1 MSETTEDSSKEKKD
15 KRKPVSFSDLKQLS
29 KIFAYLRPHRGLWAL
44 GFFFLI
50 ITMITSLLFPK
61 LLGGLMASSA
71 ENLRSNM
78 VQMMALL
85 LVQSVASFF
94 RVVIF
99 VMVTERALAAI
110 RGDLYGHL
118 IHLPMSFFSAKRVG
132 ELNSRVASDTSQIG
146 ETLTT
151 TLAEFLR
158 GMSMVVGGIIILAF
172 TSIKLTLFIVAVI
185 PPLIIVT
192 IIFGRFIRKYSKRVQ
207 DEVAASNTIVEE
219 TFAGIQ
225 TVKAFANELWER
237 SRYTEKINA
246 VVSLAVKGG
255 YYRGAFAS
263 FITFGLFGAIA
274 LVIWFGAGMVHE
286 GQLAADKLNEFI
298 LYALFIGGS
307 IGGLANVYAQLQKA
321 IGATETIFGLMEEE
335 AEMEAGAQGE
345 AKAKAEVESIRFDG
359 VNFSYPSRPDL
370 QVLKNLS
377 FELPKGRT
385 LGLVGRSG
393 SGKSTVASLLMR
405 FYEAGNSTI
414 FSGDAAIEDVDLA
427 SWRNSLAFVPQDVL
441 LFGGSIRENIA
452 YGNTEAS
459 EEQLIEAAKQANA
472 WEFISEFPEG
482 LETTV
487 GERGVQLS
495 GGQRQRIAI
504 ARALLKD
511 PELLILDEATSAL
524 DSESEHLVQEALD
537 RLMEGRTS
545 VVIAHRLSTIR
556 NAHQILVLDHGE
568 VAERGTHDELIAL
581 GRTYAEL
588 VRLQD
593 VGVGNSTLAD
603 KAAAPSSQAK
613 GNA

>member
-1 MSETTEDSSKEKKD
+1 MSERTTETNSKADK
-15 KRKPVSFSDLKQLS
+15 KRKPLKMSDLRQLT
-29 KIFAYLRPHRGLWAL
+29 KIFAYVGPNKGLWAL
-44 GFFFLI
+44 GFVFLLV
-50 ITMITSLLFPK
+50 TMVTSLLFPK
-61 LLGGLMASSA
+61 LLGGLMSSTP
-71 ENLRSNM
+71 ENLRDNM
-78 VQMMALL
+78 LLMMGLL

-110 RGDLYGHL
+110 REDLYSRL

-158 GMSMVVGGIIILAF
+158 GISMVVGGIAILAF

-192 IIFGRFIRKYSKRVQ
+192 IIFGRFIRKYAKKVQ

-225 TVKAFANELWER
+225 TVKAFANEAWER
-237 SRYTEKINA
+237 GRYAKRVSA
-246 VVSLAVKGG
+246 VVQLAIKGG

-274 LVIWFGAGMVHE
+274 LIIWFGAGMVHE
-286 GQLAADKLNEFI
+286 GQLAAEKLNEFI

-307 IGGLANVYAQLQKA
+307 IGGLASVYAQLQKA
-321 IGATETIFGLMEEE
+321 IGATETIFGLMDEHP
-335 AEMEAGAQGE
+335 EMDINTDAAQ
-345 AKAKAEVESIRFDG
+345 KILVEKIAFEDIQ
-359 VNFSYPSRPDL
+359 FSYPTRKDVE
-370 QVLKNLS
+370 VLKSIS
-377 FELPKGRT
+377 FDLDPGKT
-385 LGLVGRSG
+385 LALVGRSG
-393 SGKSTVASLLMR
+393 SGKSTIASLLMR
-405 FYEAGNSTI
+405 FYTI
-414 FSGDAAIEDVDLA
+414 DQGEISVGGMPLNDIDLKA
-427 SWRNSLAFVPQDVL
+427 WRSSLAFVPQDVL
-441 LFGGSIRENIA
+441 LFGGTIRENIA
-452 YGNTEAS
+452 YGDTEAS
-459 EEQLIEAAKQANA
+459 EEQIIDAAKGANA
-472 WEFISEFPEG
+472 WEFIKDFPEG

-511 PELLILDEATSAL
+511 PQLLILDEATSAL
-524 DSESEHLVQEALD
+524 DSESEQLVQEALD

-556 NAHQILVLDHGE
+556 GADQILVMDKGQI
-568 VAERGTHDELIAL
+568 VERGNHDRLIDQ
-581 GRTYAEL
+581 GGIYSEL
-588 VRLQD
+588 VKLQN
-593 VGVGNSTLAD
+593 V
-603 KAAAPSSQAK
+603 AK
-613 GNA
+613 GDQKLAENTEDSNEESKDVS